1 LNILSLIILNGS
13 FLRTKFVNF
22 NGIINW
28 FAFSSENKELIKVDL
43 PQPFSPYKFMLK
55 CYRCE
60 NKKTISLHG
69 ELVLK
74 VLSEVF
80 GCAFLVNCYFPRG
93 WVS

>member
-1 LNILSLIILNGS
+1 
-13 FLRTKFVNF
+13 
-22 NGIINW
+22 
-28 FAFSSENKELIKVDL
+28 VDL

-60 NKKTISLHG
+60 NKKIISLHG